1 MQIVTEMRSLINQN
15 VNMIDEHGIIIAS
28 TDPVRINTFHEGAYE
43 IVTKGLD
50 ELFIYDD
57 HTYAGAR
64 KGMNLPLMLGE
75 KVVGVIS
82 LTGEYDEVFKFGR
95 IVKKMTEILL
105 LENYLEEQKEIGA
118 RIMDRFLG
126 DWVFS
131 DMHTYSKE
139 FIARGLNLGIDITM
153 PRRVIVAEIAQLQKY
168 QDSSEGQKI
177 IDNVN
182 KSAEKIFGFNKNNI
196 FMSTSSQMIGLI
208 QDCDDS
214 HILQVAENL
223 SKAIFQEHKLRLHIG
238 IDKRGLLPNKAFI
251 NAQKALNACKSTLKS
266 IMRYEDINIEIF
278 ADEISPHSK
287 KEFINKVF
295 SGMNEREISNMIPL
309 LKIYFETNG
318 SLSETSDKLFIHKN
332 TLQYKLKK
340 LYEQTGHDPRVMT
353 DSVLFYLALHFYE
366 SL

>member
-1 MQIVTEMRSLINQN
+1 MQIVNEMRSIINQN

-43 IVTKGLD
+43 IITKGLD

-57 HTYAGAR
+57 MTYAGAR

-95 IVKKMTEILL
+95 MVKKMTEILL
-105 LENYLEEQKEIGA
+105 LENYIEEQKEIGA
-118 RIMDRFLG
+118 RILDRFLG

-131 DMHTYSKE
+131 DMQTYSKD
-139 FIARGLNLGIDITM
+139 FIDRGLNLGIDITM
-153 PRRVIVAEIAQLQKY
+153 PRRVLVAEIAQLQKY
-168 QDSSEGQKI
+168 QDSSEGQMI
-177 IDNVN
+177 IDNVT
-182 KSAEKIFGFNKNNI
+182 KSVSRVFEYAKNSI
-196 FMSTSSQMIGLI
+196 FMDTPSQMIGLI
-208 QDCDDS
+208 QDCDDVKV
-214 HILQVAENL
+214 LQFAENL
-223 SKAIFQEHKLRLHIG
+223 SKTIFQEHKLRLYIG
-238 IDKRGLLPNKAFI
+238 IDKRGLLPNKAFV
-251 NAQKALNACKSTLKS
+251 NAQKALNACKSTQRNILF
-266 IMRYEDINIEIF
+266 YEDINIEIF

-287 KEFINKVF
+287 KDFINKVF
-295 SGMNEREISNMIPL
+295 SGMSEREISNIIPL

-318 SLSETSDKLFIHKN
+318 SLSETSSKLFIHKN

-340 LYEQTGHDPRVMT
+340 LYDQTGHDPRIMT